1 MYYVHGN
8 INDNR
13 SCTTAK
19 FAVEGILFE
28 NSYERRSLKVK
39 VETMLGYVDVQ
50 GQLVTFANG
59 IRAPYDVGMA
69 RDHRMGAIIW
79 PVVKGKC
86 YETMS
91 SIYLGPAQL
100 YDNKELNYAQLVGI

>member
-1 MYYVHGN
+1 M
-8 INDNR
+8 
-13 SCTTAK
+13 
-19 FAVEGILFE
+19 F
-28 NSYERRSLKVK
+28 
-39 VETMLGYVDVQ
+39 
-50 GQLVTFANG
+50 
-59 IRAPYDVGMA
+59 DVGMSH
-69 RDHRMGAIIW
+69 DHRMGAIVW